1 MCYRA
6 QFGRSSLKSVVRDT
20 EQPKLESAGAQ
31 PLLDGAVA
39 DPQNK
44 PLPYI
49 SYHVKF
55 GGSVSKGVCINIRK
69 PPKLGS
75 AEAPPI

>member
-39 DPQNK
+39 DPQK
-44 PLPYI
+44 QAPSLYFLPRQI
-49 SYHVKF
+49 WWFCVK
-55 GGSVSKGVCINIRK
+55 GCMHKYK
-69 PPKLGS
+69 ETPKSG
-75 AEAPPI
+75 ER